1 MQVVNVLLWT
11 QVGRTGYFEFALS
24 YHVLFCFLRTRKHCC
39 FSFTSK
45 PVFESDRQ
53 FLAGISRR
61 ISSVRQV
68 YAQAPRSGDRDRA
81 DNDNASQSDHD
92 GAVASGASTQQ
103 DIPAADEVTAV
114 SPTGSADGSGGDV
127 SQQHSVEATNHAN
140 EDQEANSGDNR
151 GTRQKSVARARSEE
165 ECTDRE
171 ASKRQRLSSSGP
183 HRTEMTIDYHPG
195 RSANKT
201 KGGYRKRTPIKTP
214 TRSLRA
220 KKGPASGGKKRPA
233 SAGDE
238 DSDGPTSSRYRKVSQ
253 SKLLGL
259 LSSDEQLAV
268 RRRFQYMM
276 LLRDG
281 IRIRR
286 GIDDRTNNAALIGD
300 AAYSVLTDDRFEI
313 FKSALDEA
321 LDGKDP

>member
-1 MQVVNVLLWT
+1 
-11 QVGRTGYFEFALS
+11 
-24 YHVLFCFLRTRKHCC
+24 
-39 FSFTSK
+39 
-45 PVFESDRQ
+45 
-53 FLAGISRR
+53 
-61 ISSVRQV
+61 
-68 YAQAPRSGDRDRA
+68 
-81 DNDNASQSDHD
+81 
-92 GAVASGASTQQ
+92 
-103 DIPAADEVTAV
+103 
-114 SPTGSADGSGGDV
+114 
-127 SQQHSVEATNHAN
+127 
-140 EDQEANSGDNR
+140 
-151 GTRQKSVARARSEE
+151 
-165 ECTDRE
+165 
-171 ASKRQRLSSSGP
+171 
-183 HRTEMTIDYHPG
+183 MTIDYHPG

-214 TRSLRA
+214 TRPLRA
-220 KKGPASGGKKRPA
+220 KKGPASGGKKGPASGGKKRPA

-253 SKLLGL
+253 SKLLRL

-300 AAYSVLTDDRFEI
+300 AAYSVLTEDKFEI

>member
-1 MQVVNVLLWT
+1 MYSQHT
-11 QVGRTGYFEFALS
+11 
-24 YHVLFCFLRTRKHCC
+24 
-39 FSFTSK
+39 

-53 FLAGISRR
+53 FLAGNSRR
-61 ISSVRQV
+61 LNSVRQV
-68 YAQAPRSGDRDRA
+68 SPAQAPRSGDRDRA

-103 DIPAADEVTAV
+103 DFPAADEVTDIPAADEVTAV

-183 HRTEMTIDYHPG
+183 QRTEMTIDYHPG

-253 SKLLGL
+253 SKILRL

>member
-1 MQVVNVLLWT
+1 LYSQHT
-11 QVGRTGYFEFALS
+11 
-24 YHVLFCFLRTRKHCC
+24 
-39 FSFTSK
+39 

-53 FLAGISRR
+53 FLAGNSRR
-61 ISSVRQV
+61 LTSVRQV
-68 YAQAPRSGDRDRA
+68 SNADAPRSGDRDRA
-81 DNDNASQSDHD
+81 DNDIASQSEHD
-92 GAVASGASTQQ
+92 ESGASTQQ
-103 DIPAADEVTAV
+103 DTASIQQNTPAADDVTAV
-114 SPTGSADGSGGDV
+114 SPTGSADGSGGDG

-140 EDQEANSGDNR
+140 EDQEANSGDNEASK
-151 GTRQKSVARARSEE
+151 RQH
-165 ECTDRE
+165 E

-183 HRTEMTIDYHPG
+183 QRTEMTIEYHPG

-233 SAGDE
+233 SARDE

-253 SKLLGL
+253 SKLLRL

-300 AAYSVLTDDRFEI
+300 AAYSVLTEDKFEI